1 MIDDRLDL
9 RFAEIPYELLIL
21 SEYIK
26 LVERNLPT
34 IVEAEKPR
42 IWQGLDRDDPGERS
56 IGSHLE
62 FELEQGVTTR
72 FLTASCLIAV
82 WALYEAAV
90 SQLAAYVRH
99 HREASLTLSDLRGG
113 FLERARKYFDDVLR
127 FDLHPVDTDWRRL
140 GTIAALR
147 HALAHANGRLDDI
160 KPPGRER
167 IEEYVRDDQRLS
179 IEEEYVIVS
188 LEFVRD
194 AHAFIDT
201 LLHDL
206 IERVKDEF

>member
-42 IWQGLDRDDPGERS
+42 IWQGLDRDDPGER
-56 IGSHLE
+56 
-62 FELEQGVTTR
+62 TR